1 MNEWKVFKKLLPV
14 VKFYPWAFPII
25 IILGI
30 LSSFSEGLGISLF
43 IPFLQT
49 FDGSNT
55 PIPTDN
61 WLLKILSGLFNNLP
75 RENLSVAIPLCIFA
89 TILLKNLLLY
99 SNTIVS
105 SWLYLQVSHR
115 LISGIFKQL
124 FTVGYSFIESQP
136 SGKLLSTLTND
147 SWYTSDALQVLCNIA
162 VNICTIFVFLTFLL
176 LISWKLTCGV
186 TIALIFISLIVRYLS
201 KSAESLGKSLV
212 KNNKELSRKMT
223 EGLYAMK
230 MIRSFGREEYEQKE
244 FEKILDKLNN
254 TIMKVYL
261 IKTMTPTVSEILAV
275 AVLVGI
281 LILSLQN
288 QSPSSLPSLLTFIF
302 ILYRLQPT
310 IKNLD
315 ALRTNL
321 SCLIGSVDDVMYLL
335 ANQDKPYV
343 KSGELQLNNV
353 EKNISFDKVC
363 LQYQTANKYALQ
375 DVSFQIPVGKTTA
388 IVGPSGGG
396 KSSLINLLMRLYD
409 VTKGEI
415 YVDNYPL
422 TQLNINSWRNSIAI
436 VNQDIYVFS
445 TTIRDNILY
454 GRFDATEEEV
464 IAAAKCANAHEF
476 ITQLPDGY
484 DTIVG
489 DRGATLSGGQ
499 RQRIALA
506 RAIIR
511 NPEIL
516 ILDEATNAL
525 DTFSEHLIQEAI
537 NNFSHNRTLIVIAHR
552 LSTIEKAD
560 QIIVVDQGNIV
571 EQGNLKELLQLN
583 GLFAKLHK
591 LQFSTV

>member
-1 MNEWKVFKKLLPV
+1 MNEWRVFKKLLPV

-25 IILGI
+25 IILGV

-43 IPFLQT
+43 IPFLQS
-49 FDGSNT
+49 FDGNNT
-55 PIPTDN
+55 PMSSDN
-61 WLLKILSGLFNNLP
+61 WLLKLLNESFNNLSK
-75 RENLSVAIPLCIFA
+75 ESLVYTIPLCIFV
-89 TILLKNLLLY
+89 TIVFKNLLIY
-99 SNTIVS
+99 SNTLVS
-105 SWLYLQVSHR
+105 TWLYLKVSHR

-136 SGKLLSTLTND
+136 SGKLMSTLTTA
-147 SWYTSDALQVLCNIA
+147 SWYTCDALQVLCNIA
-162 VNICTIFVFLTFLL
+162 VNICTIFVFLAFLL
-176 LISWKLTCGV
+176 LISWQLTCGV
-186 TIALIFISLIVRYLS
+186 TIALVFISLIVRYLS
-201 KSAESLGKSLV
+201 KSAESLGKSV
-212 KNNKELSRKMT
+212 VSNNKELSQKMT

-230 MIRSFGREEYEQKE
+230 MIRSFGREEHEQKE
-244 FEKILDKLNN
+244 FEKILNKVNN
-254 TIMKVYL
+254 VIMKVYL
-261 IKTMTPTVSEILAV
+261 IKTMTPTVSEVLAV
-275 AVLVGI
+275 AVLVGV

-288 QSPSSLPSLLTFIF
+288 KAQTSLPSLLTFIF
-302 ILYRLQPT
+302 ILYRLQPA
-310 IKNLD
+310 IKSLD
-315 ALRTNL
+315 GLRTNL
-321 SCLIGSVDDVMYLL
+321 SCLIASVDDAMYLL
-335 ANQDKPYV
+335 TTEDKPYV
-343 KSGELQLNNV
+343 KSGELQLNKFQN
-353 EKNISFDKVC
+353 NISFDKVY
-363 LQYQTANKYALQ
+363 LQYKTANRYALQ
-375 DVSFQIPVGKTTA
+375 DINFQIPAGKTTA

-396 KSSLINLLMRLYD
+396 KSSLINILMRLYD
-409 VTKGEI
+409 VTKGEV

-422 TQLNINSWRNSIAI
+422 KEVDINSWRNNIAI

-445 TTIRDNILY
+445 TTIRENILY

-464 IAAAKCANAHEF
+464 ITAAKCANAHEF

-489 DRGATLSGGQ
+489 DRGTTLSGGQ

-525 DTFSEHLIQEAI
+525 DTYSEHLIQEAI

-560 QIIVVDQGNIV
+560 QIIVVDQGHIV
-571 EQGNLKELLQLN
+571 EQGNLKDLLQLN